1 MALLHL
7 FPRSHPF
14 KRGHPFK
21 RKRVTALAARTPVW
35 LLLLVFVGLIIV
47 SAAMLAALEG
57 PPNPHAFL
65 RDWVYFAGF
74 FVGAEELFE
83 RADPLRIW
91 WVPILAGVIRML
103 LHAVLLGVVVF
114 KLLVPQ
120 KLFVFRKRFFVR
132 RNAKGEWELLI
143 RLYNATAAE
152 LVDLSFEAFVRTPTL
167 ADARPPD
174 PSTPARH
181 QSLKVVPFVSN
192 ASVVLDAKKD
202 WPISIKHVPYSLPVP
217 LEPGDVC
224 GSGPNVFLRR
234 IQGHSITPMGMTADK
249 GEAFLVVIARGRV
262 PSLGSE
268 FIDTH
273 WFQLS
278 GEERARD
285 YEFGDFHDVM
295 VQPGSKPRQAG
306 GRSKDWDG
314 WNAFDEAR
322 PVNAPKS
329 TRQMIFGYGSLVD
342 VGRLSEFLNEHGLAL
357 GDYRYVTIQGWRRSW
372 SVAMDN
378 REIIPDY
385 KYYIDR
391 TTGAHP
397 GVYVA
402 FLNIERVRKT
412 GTPAG
417 VPAPEV
423 AGVLFDIDEAV
434 LAVLDERERNYCRCD
449 ITDQFPGIEGRVWAY
464 LGSPEAEER
473 YRIGLMEG
481 SVVIDAAY
489 KTAVEGAYRNANI
502 AYTVDQDP
510 RLREMDLQR
519 IDT

>member
-7 FPRSHPF
+7 FSRQ
-14 KRGHPFK
+14 HPFK

-35 LLLLVFVGLIIV
+35 VLLLAFVGLIIV
-47 SAAMLAALEG
+47 SAAALALLERPATLG
-57 PPNPHAFL
+57 AFL
-65 RDWVYFAGF
+65 RDVSYFGGF
-74 FVGAEELFE
+74 FVGAEELFDRE
-83 RADPLRIW
+83 EPLSIW

-103 LHAVLLGVVVF
+103 LHAVLLGIVVF

-120 KLFVFRKRFFVR
+120 KLFVFRKRFLVR

-167 ADARPPD
+167 ADARPAD
-174 PSTPARH
+174 SMTPTP
-181 QSLKVVPFVSN
+181 QQNLKVVPFVSN
-192 ASVVLDAKKD
+192 ARIALDAKKD
-202 WPISIKHVPYSLPVP
+202 WPISIKHVPYSLPIP
-217 LEPGDVC
+217 LEPGDIC
-224 GSGPNVFLRR
+224 GSGSNVILRR

-278 GEERARD
+278 GKEDARD
-285 YEFGDFHDVM
+285 YELGDFHDIM
-295 VQPGSKPRQAG
+295 VQPGSQPRRAG
-306 GRSKDWDG
+306 GRSEDWEG
-314 WNAFDEAR
+314 WKEFDEAR
-322 PVNAPKS
+322 PVNAPKT

-357 GDYRYVTIQGWRRSW
+357 GDYRYVTITGWRRSW

-378 REIIPDY
+378 REVVPDY

-391 TTGAHP
+391 STAERP
-397 GVYVA
+397 DVYVA

-412 GTPAG
+412 DVPAG
-417 VPAPEV
+417 AAPPDV
-423 AGVLFDIDEAV
+423 AGVLFDIDESV
-434 LAVLDERERNYCRCD
+434 LAVLDKRERNYCRCD
-449 ITDQFPGIEGRVWAY
+449 ITDQFPGIDGRVWVY

-473 YRIGLMEG
+473 YRIGLMDG
-481 SVVIDAAY
+481 SVVIDSAY
-489 KTAVEGAYRNANI
+489 KTSVESAYRNAGI
-502 AYTVDQDP
+502 AYTVQRDP

-519 IDT
+519 IET

>member
-7 FPRSHPF
+7 FPRP
-14 KRGHPFK
+14 HPFK

-35 LLLLVFVGLIIV
+35 VLLLAFVGLIIV
-47 SAAMLAALEG
+47 SAAVLAALER
-57 PPNPHAFL
+57 PSTLLTFL
-65 RDWVYFAGF
+65 RDWIYFGGF
-74 FVGAEELFE
+74 FVGAEELFDRE
-83 RADPLRIW
+83 EPLQIW
-91 WVPILAGVIRML
+91 WIPILAGVIRML

-174 PSTPARH
+174 PSEPARQ

-192 ASVVLDAKKD
+192 NSVELDARKKD
-202 WPISIKHVPYSLPVP
+202 WPISIKHVPYSLPIP

-224 GSGPNVFLRR
+224 GSSSNEFLRR
-234 IQGHSITPMGMTADK
+234 IQGHAITPMGMTADK
-249 GEAFLVVIARGRV
+249 GEAFLVLIARGRV

-268 FIDTH
+268 FVDTH

-278 GEERARD
+278 GEEHARE

-295 VQPGSKPRQAG
+295 VQPGSKPRTAG
-306 GRSKDWDG
+306 GRSQDWEG
-314 WNAFDEAR
+314 WKEFDEVR
-322 PVNAPKS
+322 PVNAPKT

-342 VGRLSEFLNEHGLAL
+342 IGRLSEFLNEHGLAL
-357 GDYRYVTIQGWRRSW
+357 GDHRYVTIAGWRRSW

-378 REIIPDY
+378 RDIVPGY
-385 KYYIDR
+385 KYYVDR
-391 TTGAHP
+391 STGAHP
-397 GVYVA
+397 DVYVA
-402 FLNIERVRKT
+402 FLNIERVRKADL
-412 GTPAG
+412 PAG
-417 VPAPEV
+417 IPPPEV
-423 AGVLFDIDEAV
+423 AGVLFEIDESV
-434 LAVLDERERNYCRCD
+434 LAILDKRERNYCRCD
-449 ITDQFPGIEGRVWAY
+449 ITDQFPGIEGRVWVY

-473 YRIGLMEG
+473 YRVGLMER
-481 SVVIDAAY
+481 SVVIDLAY
-489 KTAVEGAYRNANI
+489 KTAVESAYRNANI
-502 AYTVDQDP
+502 TYAAEQDP